1 MYNYWLNFLKKI
13 PIPMCGLIL
22 GLVSLGNLFFS
33 IHCYKLSYLYGG
45 IGLFLMSLIL
55 LKIFFTLDHI
65 VLTLNDPVVAS
76 VSPTF
81 TMSLMVICVFFSHFF
96 PNNIFISIIWYLSV
110 LLHFILMIYFVA
122 IHIFPTKITLEH
134 IYPSWFITFV
144 GIGVISNTSVNFN
157 IELGKIIIWIALFF
171 YLILLPIIIYRIF
184 IYKNMHIS
192 TFPLIT
198 IMTAPGSLCLVGYLS
213 VTENKNVIFVVTLFL
228 LSQLIYSVTIILLIQ
243 LLKIPFYPSYA
254 AFTFPL
260 VISAT
265 AVKESSGYLSNY
277 IQTSWLDVL
286 TTLEIGVATL
296 VVTYVTIRYLFFL
309 VNQFK
314 QLVTEKSTNKQSI

>member
-1 MYNYWLNFLKKI
+1 MFNYWLNFLKKI

-33 IHCYKLSYLYGG
+33 LHYYKLSYLYGG
-45 IGLFLMSLIL
+45 IGLFLMCLIL
-55 LKIFFTLDHI
+55 LKIIFTLNHI
-65 VLTLNDPVVAS
+65 VLTLNDPIVAS

-81 TMSLMVICVFFSHFF
+81 TMSLMVICVFLSHFF
-96 PNNIFISIIWYLSV
+96 PNSQFLLVNWYLSV

-122 IHIFPTKITLEH
+122 IHIFPTKITIEH

-157 IELGKIIIWIALFF
+157 IGLGKVIIWVALFF

-198 IMTAPGSLCLVGYLS
+198 IVTAPGSLCLVGYLS
-213 VTENKNVIFVVTLFL
+213 VTENKNIIFVIMLFL
-228 LSQLIYSVTIILLIQ
+228 FSQFIYAITIILLIQ
-243 LLKIPFYPSYA
+243 LLKVPFYPSYA

-265 AVKESSGYLSNY
+265 AITESSVYLSNY
-277 IQTSWLDVL
+277 INTPWLEVL
-286 TTLEIGVATL
+286 KTIEISIATL
-296 VVTYVTIRYLFFL
+296 IVTYVTIRYILFL
-309 VNQFK
+309 INH
-314 QLVTEKSTNKQSI
+314 LTEKAIAETKVN